1 MSLPKPPSRYG
12 SLSIAMHWIMLLLI
26 AAVYACIEL
35 RGNFPKGSE
44 TRELLKQWHFML
56 GLSVFVLVWLRLI
69 GRFIYPAPPIV
80 PAPPAWQMVLAKL
93 MHLALYAMMIGL
105 PLAGWVILSAADKP
119 VPFWGIELPHLVG
132 KDPDLAKQ
140 VKYWHETIAVLG
152 YWLIGLHALAALFHH
167 YISRDNT
174 LVRMLPGK
182 GEAEPE

>member
-1 MSLPKPPSRYG
+1 MSLTKKPSRYG

-26 AAVYACIEL
+26 AAVYASMEL

-44 TRELLKQWHFML
+44 AREFLKHWHFVL

-69 GRFIYPAPPIV
+69 ARFIYPTPPIYPAPPS
-80 PAPPAWQMVLAKL
+80 WQMKLAKL
-93 MHLALYAMMIGL
+93 MHVALYGLMIGL

-119 VPFWGIELPHLVG
+119 IPFWGMELPHLVD
-132 KDPDLAKQ
+132 KNPDLAKQ
-140 VKYWHETIAVLG
+140 VKEWHETIAVLG
-152 YWLIGLHALAALFHH
+152 YWMIGLHALAALFHH

-182 GEAEPE
+182 GEARPD

>member
-1 MSLPKPPSRYG
+1 MSLTNTPSRYG

-26 AAVYACIEL
+26 AAVYACMEL

-44 TRELLKQWHFML
+44 ARELLKQWHFML
-56 GLSVFVLVWLRLI
+56 GLSVFVLVWLRLL
-69 GRFIYPAPPIV
+69 GRFIYRTPPIV
-80 PAPPAWQMVLAKL
+80 PAPPSWQMALAKL
-93 MHLALYAMMIGL
+93 MHLALYGLMIGL

-119 VPFWGIELPHLVG
+119 VPFWGLELPHLVA
-132 KDPDLAKQ
+132 KNPDLAKQ

-152 YWLIGLHALAALFHH
+152 YWLIGLHAAAALFHH

-182 GEAEPE
+182 GEAKPE